1 MTLMELIPQLEE
13 LSHEEKIKA
22 LYFLS
27 DKIDEEEAQMVFSGE
42 VQAMVY
48 TPFGMEE
55 VALEV
60 MESLKNES

>member
-22 LYFLS
+22 LYFLNN
-27 DKIDEEEAQMVFSGE
+27 KIHEEERMIFSGGIP
-42 VQAMVY
+42 AIVY

-55 VALEV
+55 VALQV
-60 MESLKNES
+60 MESLKNEI

>member
-22 LYFLS
+22 LYFLNN
-27 DKIDEEEAQMVFSGE
+27 KIHEEEERMIFSGE
-42 VQAMVY
+42 VPAIVY

-55 VALEV
+55 VALQV
-60 MESLKNES
+60 MESLKNEI